1 MNKFKIILLPSFLLS
16 FLFSTNSFSQE
27 EQSVF
32 EEVIVTAEKRD
43 ESLQDVSQAVTAITD
58 NEIEAK
64 NITSFVDLTAVV
76 PGVTVAKNEG
86 YKTVIS
92 IRGVGNETNQ
102 NAIAAPS
109 VAYHMDGIFIASPF
123 SLQTDSPF
131 LRLKEMDLV
140 RIFSLVKN

>member
-1 MNKFKIILLPSFLLS
+1 MNCKINQILIPSFLLTILLS
-16 FLFSTNSFSQE
+16 FELYSQD

-58 NEIEAK
+58 TEIEAK
-64 NITSFVDLTAVV
+64 NITSFVDLTAIV

-92 IRGVGNETNQ
+92 IRGV
-102 NAIAAPS
+102 
-109 VAYHMDGIFIASPF
+109 
-123 SLQTDSPF
+123 
-131 LRLKEMDLV
+131 
-140 RIFSLVKN
+140 

>member
-1 MNKFKIILLPSFLLS
+1 MNKFKIILSSFLLS

-64 NITSFVDLTAVV
+64 NIEISTTYTLTHQNLSFCNRASTL
-76 PGVTVAKNEG
+76 
-86 YKTVIS
+86 
-92 IRGVGNETNQ
+92 
-102 NAIAAPS
+102 PS
-109 VAYHMDGIFIASPF
+109 TMKSP
-123 SLQTDSPF
+123 L
-131 LRLKEMDLV
+131 
-140 RIFSLVKN
+140 

>member
-1 MNKFKIILLPSFLLS
+1 MNCKINQILIPSFLLTILLS
-16 FLFSTNSFSQE
+16 FELYSQD

-58 NEIEAK
+58 TEIEAK
-64 NITSFVDLTAVV
+64 NITSFVDLTAIV

-109 VAYHMDGIFIASPF
+109 VGVNKP
-123 SLQTDSPF
+123 
-131 LRLKEMDLV
+131 R
-140 RIFSLVKN
+140 